1 MCLENRSDLFAALQN
16 ARKWSCTQKMFHL
29 VLQCGKLFQNV
40 AQLVSL
46 SGAVMTVDLYQTAEW
61 L

>member
-1 MCLENRSDLFAALQN
+1 MQNRQ
-16 ARKWSCTQKMFHL
+16 FHL

-46 SGAVMTVDLYQTAEW
+46 SGAVMTMDLYQTAEW